1 MFSCSIPGLL
11 WTFGLPS
18 FSFLICLRLDSMLG
32 PRSNCAFSAPPRRC
46 YSLNR
51 RASPPFVDISDTT
64 HHAYICIIHIVSY
77 ASYCIIHAHHHLHHT
92 YICIIPFTSRLVD
105 KHLDI
110 LGFIVSFYF
119 FLSQLIIWS
128 CSFFLA
134 PNHLGVSSA
143 AGRVSHGA
151 DSDISAA
158 AGPTSSIDSSPIG
171 SSDWRY
177 IF

>member
-1 MFSCSIPGLL
+1 MDIWSTFLFIPYVFSS
-11 WTFGLPS
+11 WYDAWPS
-18 FSFLICLRLDSMLG
+18 LRLCLLTL
-32 PRSNCAFSAPPRRC
+32 PRRVILLTVELHLRL
-46 YSLNR
+46 ST
-51 RASPPFVDISDTT
+51 SVTP
-64 HHAYICIIHIVSY
+64 HIMHTY
-77 ASYCIIHAHHHLHHT
+77 ASYMCIILHHSCASLSHHT
-92 YICIIPFTSRLVD
+92 YICITSFMSRLVD

-110 LGFIVSFYF
+110 LGFIVSLYF

-128 CSFFLA
+128 RSFFLA

-158 AGPTSSIDSSPIG
+158 ASPTSSIGSSPKG